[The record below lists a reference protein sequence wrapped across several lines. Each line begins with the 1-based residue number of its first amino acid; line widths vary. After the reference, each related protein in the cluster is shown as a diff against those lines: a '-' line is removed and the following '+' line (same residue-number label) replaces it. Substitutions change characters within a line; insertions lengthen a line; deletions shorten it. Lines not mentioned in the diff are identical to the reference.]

1 MNISKLFYISIR
13 SLLNFFGF
21 GQGNCLYYPTC
32 SEIIE
37 DSIEKKGLIASLP
50 LLLKRIYVCNSIYM
64 KFGKNWQY

>member
-1 MNISKLFYISIR
+1 MKISKIFYVIVR

-32 SEIIE
+32 SEVISN
-37 DSIEKKGLIASLP
+37 SIEKSGLIKTFP
-50 LLLKRIYVCNSIYM
+50 LLLKRVYICNPLYI

>member
-1 MNISKLFYISIR
+1 MNISKLFYITTR

-37 DSIEKKGLIASLP
+37 DSIEKKMIDCFLASTF
-50 LLLKRIYVCNSIYM
+50 K
-64 KFGKNWQY
+64 KNLCLQPNLYEIW

>member
-13 SLLNFFGF
+13 SSLNFFGF

-50 LLLKRIYVCNSIYM
+50 LLLKRIYVCNPIYM

>member
-1 MNISKLFYISIR
+1 MNISKLFYISTR

-50 LLLKRIYVCNSIYM
+50 LLLKNLYLQPNIYEI
-64 KFGKNWQY
+64 W

>member
-1 MNISKLFYISIR
+1 MKISKLFYISVR

-37 DSIEKKGLIASLP
+37 KFNRKKRIDCFLP
-50 LLLKRIYVCNSIYM
+50 LTFK
-64 KFGKNWQY
+64 KNLCLQSNLHEIW